1 MPATYLHPGVYIEEV
16 PGGARPIE
24 AVGTSTAAFVGMA
37 ERGPIDEARFITNFT
52 EFQQTYGGYLN
63 DEDLGASYLAY
74 SVFHFF
80 QNGGTAC
87 YVVRVEKD
95 AKTAGLELETSQG
108 VKTITIQAIS
118 PGAWGN
124 GLRIAIKRPGT
135 TAADGFNMY
144 VFMKDEM
151 VEAYEDLS
159 MVDTSTAYVDRV
171 TKRSLY
177 IRTQSE
183 DLPDNPTFIG
193 KKDLTG
199 KKPDLSKVYNI
210 KLQVDTFGPYTIDC
224 SAKAVGAKSAVDPQE
239 ICDAINAAFL
249 NDVQGP
255 VADVYTDLSGR
266 QRIRIQSPKAT
277 ADSKIVFTQ
286 PDGND
291 ATEDIFGLVESS
303 WEIKSDDVTPENLA
317 MAYGRQDLSSS
328 TTIASPNNIIF
339 QNPTTGADLSPVD
352 VSGSNITIWDI
363 VKKFNDAT
371 LSGQPLEP
379 LAPTGRKLAWT
390 DGRYLLLKT
399 DKDIR
404 IRRTAAD
411 KPAIEKIFGTGFY
424 AHTFIGSGTNPAKI
438 TGKALGSFPTMT
450 QDKNYMRIKVDT
462 SPTIVVDLNG
472 TTSFEDVAERINDKF
487 HQETKKKVK
496 IAEVKTT
503 GANKQLV
510 LASGSQG
517 DSSRLVLL
525 NSIDGEDAAIPLL
538 LGNEADIT
546 PGTGT
551 TKQDYF
557 LIVADKPLRAMLKSE
572 SPNLASDFTGRKTS
586 VLGKGL
592 RFTVDE
598 RTIEIEG
605 SETSGA
611 ADLKALFTAL
621 SGSGKE
627 ALRQKLLID
636 GAANIDFV
644 PFVTGAKTYLRFSI
658 PLLGTGTAQESDV
671 HAEALAKD
679 TIKAYRG
686 IFGDNVSVFQGPS
699 KELTAPMYTYE
710 YGLPDNNPD
719 NTVLMSGEE
728 MDFSQSLALSGGSQN
743 RSSEGDIKNLTIG
756 SVAGVT
762 SGLRLLDKLTDISLL
777 VIPGWERMSKATA
790 KAFTDEGTTYCD
802 KVRPAQARPLRDLFF
817 ITNTPVEVTDPVAA
831 KNYVMNEISYKSSG
845 GYEAIY
851 YPWIEVNDP
860 IGTKSTSISIPPAG
874 SVAGLYASIDGRRGV
889 WKAPAGTEA
898 GVAGVVKLADQV
910 NDIKQ
915 DLLNPF
921 GVNAIRK
928 MPGSG
933 IVSWGARTLCTN
945 PEWKYIP
952 VRRTAIMLE
961 VSIYEGIQW
970 AVFEPN
976 DEPLWSL
983 LRLNIGAFMMNLFR
997 SGAFQGSTPEEA
1009 FFVKCDKETTTQVE
1023 IDLGKV
1029 IILVG
1034 FAPLKPAEF
1043 VIVRISQKAGQKE

>member
-1 MPATYLHPGVYIEEV
+1 MPTYLHPGVYVEEV
-16 PGGARPIE
+16 SGGARPIE
-24 AVGTSTAAFVGMA
+24 AVGTSTAAFVGIA
-37 ERGPIDEARFITNFT
+37 ERGPIDEPRFITNFT
-52 EFQQTYGGYLN
+52 EFQQIYGGYLN
-63 DEDLGASYLAY
+63 DDDLGASYLAY

-95 AKTAGLELETSQG
+95 AKPAGVELDTGQG
-108 VKTITIQAIS
+108 VKTLTIRALS

-124 GLRIAIKRPGT
+124 GLRIAIKSPGT
-135 TAADGFNMY
+135 TTNGFNMY

-183 DLPDNPTFIG
+183 DLPDKPTCIG

-199 KKPDLSKVYNI
+199 TKPNLSNVCYI

-224 SAKAVGAKSAVDPQE
+224 SAKAGAKGAVDPQE

-266 QRIRIQSPKAT
+266 RHIRIQSPT
-277 ADSKIVFTQ
+277 ANERSKIIFTQ
-286 PDGND
+286 PDEKD

-303 WEIKSDDVTPENLA
+303 WEVKSDDVTPENNA
-317 MAYGRQDLSSS
+317 IAYGRKDLSS
-328 TTIASPNNIIF
+328 TTIIASPNNITF
-339 QNPTTGADLSPVD
+339 QHPTTGADLTAID
-352 VSGSNITIWDI
+352 VSGTSITIWDI
-363 VKKFNDAT
+363 VKKINDAT

-379 LAPTGRKLAWT
+379 LAPAGRKLAWT
-390 DGRYLLLKT
+390 DGRYLVLKT

-404 IRRTAAD
+404 IKRRAAD
-411 KPAIEKIFGTGFY
+411 KSAIENIFGTGFY
-424 AHTFIGSGTNPAKI
+424 AHTFTGSGTNPAKI
-438 TGKALGSFPTMT
+438 TGKALGSFPAMT

-487 HQETKKKVK
+487 YLETKKKDK

-503 GANKQLV
+503 GANKQLALV
-510 LASGSQG
+510 SGTQG
-517 DSSRLVLL
+517 DTSRLILL
-525 NSIDGEDAAIPLL
+525 NSIEGEDAAIPLL

-546 PGTGT
+546 LGTGT
-551 TKQDYF
+551 TKQEYF
-557 LIVADKPLRAMLKSE
+557 LIIADKPLRAMLKSD
-572 SPNLASDFTGRKTS
+572 SPNLASDFAGRKAS
-586 VLGKGL
+586 VLNKSL

-605 SETSGA
+605 SSIPTA
-611 ADLKALFTAL
+611 TTPDLKAIFGAF
-621 SGSGKE
+621 SGPGKE
-627 ALRQKLLID
+627 PLRQRLLTD
-636 GAANIDFV
+636 GVANIDLV

-671 HAEALAKD
+671 HAEAVAKD
-679 TIKAYRG
+679 TINAYRG
-686 IFGDNVSVFQGPS
+686 IFGDTVSVFQGPS
-699 KELTAPMYTYE
+699 KELTVPMYTYE
-710 YGLPDNNPD
+710 YGLPDNNPG
-719 NTVLMSGEE
+719 NTVLMTGEE
-728 MDFSQSLALSGGSQN
+728 LDFSQSLALSGGSQS
-743 RSSEGDIKNLTIG
+743 RSSESDIKNLTIG

-777 VIPGWERMSKATA
+777 VIPGWERMSKDTA

-831 KNYVMNEISYKSSG
+831 KNFVMTEINYKSSG

-921 GVNAIRK
+921 GVNAIRR

-997 SGAFQGSTPEEA
+997 SGAFQGSTPDEA

-1043 VIVRISQKAGQKE
+1043 VIVRISQKAGKKE